1 MNLESPRVT
10 VGKSAQELF
19 DLLSDVRNFEK
30 LMPEN
35 IAKFE
40 VLDDDS
46 FVFGLS
52 GMPEIKLKM
61 KEKVAPTKLVLGA
74 ASDKLPFTLEAD
86 INPLSENSSNVQLLF
101 EGEFNAMMAM
111 MIKGPIGIA
120 QTGLLIG
127 GDGLVELFLAA
138 AFSPSRQKPIAPRK
152 PGQMMPRIE
161 PRKGIGY
168 LDKRLPI
175 LRNNKEWPGRKE
187 IGSAFRVTEAAS
199 GIQVVWVG

>member
-40 VLDDDS
+40 VLGDDS

-86 INPLSENSSNVQLLF
+86 INPLSENSCNVQLLF

-111 MIKGPIGIA
+111 MIKGPIGKFIE
-120 QTGLLIG
+120 T
-127 GDGLVELFLAA
+127 LAVN
-138 AFSPSRQKPIAPRK
+138 
-152 PGQMMPRIE
+152 MP
-161 PRKGIGY
+161 K
-168 LDKRLPI
+168 L
-175 LRNNKEWPGRKE
+175 
-187 IGSAFRVTEAAS
+187 
-199 GIQVVWVG
+199 